1 MKPYR
6 TIEEGGLWLAY
17 AAGSVVTRTG
27 ETPLLRM
34 PMAVEVKQVGDKDSR
49 VLRFVASTEDE
60 DRDGDIIRADGWD
73 VGNFLKNPVQLWA
86 HNMRV
91 DHPPIGKTVKLEVG
105 NGRLINEV
113 DFFMAGDFELARLA
127 LKAHLAGVGAESVG
141 FRPVKATERRDGQG
155 RLMGFEFQE
164 QELLEISSVP
174 VPSNPNALLAATQ
187 KGLLKPEEAQAI
199 EKAFAPQLVKPIT
212 IYLLD
217 QAPGDGAA
225 DSALTKVLLAAH
237 EAKHH
242 ATEPEADLSQV
253 FDAIEAD
260 QKQKGYAWTLAELET
275 WISESLAPTM
285 KQEDRPPAVVQT
297 LIFSKDKFPTAESA
311 KAWAKAHDFKSD
323 KVDET
328 EESWRLRQ
336 RDPGD
341 FQEGSFRTITLTEGV
356 KAVIGRLKERR
367 AAPTIDDVTE
377 EAAEA
382 HAAMLDEDGRRA
394 AQRKCLALAEAYGL
408 SVTIETTEGSEEDR
422 QAIADLT
429 KQIEELRAQLRA
441 REGIIAG
448 TVRDAVGAAV
458 AGH

>member
-1 MKPYR
+1 
-6 TIEEGGLWLAY
+6 
-17 AAGSVVTRTG
+17 
-27 ETPLLRM
+27 
-34 PMAVEVKQVGDKDSR
+34 
-49 VLRFVASTEDE
+49 
-60 DRDGDIIRADGWD
+60 
-73 VGNFLKNPVQLWA
+73 
-86 HNMRV
+86 
-91 DHPPIGKTVKLEVG
+91 
-105 NGRLINEV
+105 
-113 DFFMAGDFELARLA
+113 
-127 LKAHLAGVGAESVG
+127 
-141 FRPVKATERRDGQG
+141 
-155 RLMGFEFQE
+155 
-164 QELLEISSVP
+164 
-174 VPSNPNALLAATQ
+174 
-187 KGLLKPEEAQAI
+187 
-199 EKAFAPQLVKPIT
+199 
-212 IYLLD
+212 
-217 QAPGDGAA
+217 
-225 DSALTKVLLAAH
+225 
-237 EAKHH
+237 
-242 ATEPEADLSQV
+242 
-253 FDAIEAD
+253 
-260 QKQKGYAWTLAELET
+260 
-275 WISESLAPTM
+275 
-285 KQEDRPPAVVQT
+285 VQT